1 MKIGK
6 MYVFVLLILAY
17 SQFLSSHGFA
27 QNTLIVLSDESA
39 KLPIQNISQN
49 FFLGQKTFVAT
60 YKEKSKKWKFK
71 NVQAVAFCD
80 SCAFLQLNFI
90 NRKKVVDTIKC
101 SPLQLFYRLN
111 DSKWISAAE
120 LRVGDTLLCKD
131 NATVR
136 LQSNV
141 YVEKPIKL
149 FIIEVKKHHTFAVGS
164 AKILTHNMFIPL
176 AATMGMAVPFD
187 VVCTAGSLGCMF
199 GPVTFCCSVAVAGI
213 AAAVAYQ
220 CSKSKHIDFAL
231 ISKKPGCFE
240 MQPIKDNLF
249 LHSNVII
256 NPSDHVKNTTNPVGC
271 FTLQPVQDSL
281 FLYNDNECTENAKTV
296 EDLLNGCKELG
307 NTGGPSK
314 IYEKPGT
321 AEDLCKDFDELQPKE
336 VKTFIDSKGIEGKYG
351 ILQDGRKVTLRI
363 TSSDK
368 RPTLE
373 IEKKLNSTDKDIKIR
388 YGNTSDYNK
397 KQG

>member
-1 MKIGK
+1 MKINK
-6 MYVFVLLILAY
+6 IYIFAFLALIF

-49 FFLGQKTFVAT
+49 FFLGQKTVVAT
-60 YKEKSKKWKFK
+60 YKEKSKKWKSK
-71 NVQAVAFCD
+71 HVQAVAFCD
-80 SCAFLQLNFI
+80 SCVFLQLNFI

-111 DSKWISAAE
+111 DQKWIPAAE
-120 LRVGDTLLCKD
+120 LCTGDTLLCKD

-231 ISKKPGCFE
+231 TSKKPGCFE

-249 LHSNVII
+249 LHSNVIT

-281 FLYNDNECTENAKTV
+281 FLYHDNECKKSVKIIEDILKGLPKGEKTKGRADQYIKKGDYDDAV
-296 EDLLNGCKELG
+296 
-307 NTGGPSK
+307 
-314 IYEKPGT
+314 
-321 AEDLCKDFDELQPKE
+321 KDFYSLNPSNVRKLPGKE
-336 VKTFIDSKGIEGKYG
+336 GFYG
-351 ILQDGRKVTLRI
+351 ILADGRTINVRLESTL
-363 TSSDK
+363 
-368 RPTLE
+368 TLE
-373 IEKKLNSTDKDIKIR
+373 GSTKTAPTIEIQKAKGVTSRDIKIR
-388 YGNTSDYNK
+388 YEN
-397 KQG
+397 